1 MSRSKAN
8 VGSSTFGNPVVVA
21 MANGRTHFLDKDG
34 MAADP
39 VTPTTL
45 YVTFTDFDNT
55 GSVCGFTLGVPN
67 PNSIIKISKSTNAG
81 GSWGVPVSIAH
92 VCGSPLT
99 GLPFVQGSQVAVGT
113 NHNVNVRW
121 ELFTSGTRP
130 FTWSIMFGTSKN
142 VGSSFDSAVRAA
154 T

>member
-1 MSRSKAN
+1 
-8 VGSSTFGNPVVVA
+8 
-21 MANGRTHFLDKDG
+21 MANGRTHFLDKDW

-55 GSVCGFTLGVPN
+55 GSVCGSTLGVPN
-67 PNSIIKISKSTNAG
+67 PNTIIKVSKSTSAG
-81 GSWGVPVSIAH
+81 SSWGAPVAIAH

-113 NHNVNVRW
+113 DHNVNVSW
-121 ELFTSGTRP
+121 ELFTSGTSP
-130 FTWSIMFGTSKN
+130 FTSSIMFVKSTNAS
-142 VGSSFDSAVRAA
+142 SSFDRAVKVPIRHR
-154 T
+154 TRECFV